1 MYKKIIDYL
10 SGELNWL
17 KILRFKWQL
26 RRNDEMKSSFIE
38 YKRMWDELR
47 VWKEDIKVPEIEVV
61 HRSGYPLRLKPAFL
75 FIIAIIGIG
84 IGFYL
89 GLNSYISASDYMNYA
104 VEVLYEE

>member
-17 KILRFKWQL
+17 KILRLKWQIKKS
-26 RRNDEMKSSFIE
+26 DEMRKSFIE
-38 YKRMWDELR
+38 YKGMWDELR
-47 VWKEDIKVPEIEVV
+47 VWREDIEIPEIAVTRRV
-61 HRSGYPLRLKPAFL
+61 GHPLRIKPAFL
-75 FIIAIIGIG
+75 FIPAIIGIG